1 MISGNVFVFSR
12 RGIKHRIY
20 TVGSIRGEIIDRS
33 GVEARTTFE
42 YREIPITGDFV
53 SGKLAYNDCIGGVG
67 YFTHIIKGNVYCN
80 EIKCGDV
87 IAGFSDSCGTAKP
100 ITVTPTLQVT
110 NIVSQF
116 TNIYV
121 LMRVLMIIIK
131 ALLGL
136 G

>member
-1 MISGNVFVFSR
+1 MISGNVLALSK
-12 RGIKHRIY
+12 RGIKPRIY

-33 GVEARTTFE
+33 GVEARTAFE

-53 SGKLAYNDCIGGVG
+53 SGKLAYNDCIGGGG
-67 YFTHIIKGNVYCN
+67 YLTHILKGNVYCN
-80 EIKCGDV
+80 GNKCGNV
-87 IAGFSDSCGTAKP
+87 VAGIGDLCGTAKP
-100 ITVTPTLQVT
+100 ITTTHTLQVI

-116 TNIYV
+116 TNMYV
-121 LMRVLMIIIK
+121 LVHVLMIIIK

>member
-1 MISGNVFVFSR
+1 MCLYSVVGGVR
-12 RGIKHRIY
+12 HKTHA
-20 TVGSIRGEIIDRS
+20 VGSIHGKIIDRS

-67 YFTHIIKGNVYCN
+67 YFTHSLKGDVYCN
-80 EIKCGDV
+80 GYKCGDA
-87 IAGFSDSCGTAKP
+87 IARFADSCGTTKP
-100 ITVTPTLQVT
+100 ITGTPTLQVT
-110 NIVSQF
+110 NIISQF

-121 LMRVLMIIIK
+121 LMHVLMIIIK